1 MGDAALVREL
11 REGLANQ
18 GAALVTVN
26 PEQADRP
33 LTVAR
38 DEIRNAAE
46 KLNLKILEEESVE
59 QYSIKIIIPQRIII
73 ENTNSINGKPEY
85 NIEDKDI
92 QYKIGSLYFADS
104 RYKEAFD
111 WIIKAGNQGNSE
123 AQKELCIQYRI
134 GWFVKSDNQKAFE
147 WCEKSANLA
156 NSSGQF
162 LLGTFYQRGNS
173 AVKQDYKK
181 AKEWFDK
188 ACDGGNQDG
197 CDNYKILNEQGF

>member
-1 MGDAALVREL
+1 MKNLILWVFLIFTLTSCATK
-11 REGLANQ
+11 NQ
-18 GAALVTVN
+18 K
-26 PEQADRP
+26 
-33 LTVAR
+33 
-38 DEIRNAAE
+38 EIL
-46 KLNLKILEEESVE
+46 KLQSTE
-59 QYSIKIIIPQRIII
+59 
-73 ENTNSINGKPEY
+73 

-147 WCEKSANLA
+147 WCEKSANLG

-197 CDNYKILNEQGF
+197 CDNYKILNQQGY